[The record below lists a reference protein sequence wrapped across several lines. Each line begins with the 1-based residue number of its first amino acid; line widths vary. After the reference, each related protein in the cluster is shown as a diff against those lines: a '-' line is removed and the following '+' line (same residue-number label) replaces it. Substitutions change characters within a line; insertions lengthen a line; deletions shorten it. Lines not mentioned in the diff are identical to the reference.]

1 MTSKHYTETCDM
13 CGASTPYTVDY
24 YAQLCPTCK
33 SKNFPLDVLYPL
45 AMTLEQQHS
54 TEILK

>member
-24 YAQLCPTCK
+24 YAQLCPACK
-33 SKNFPLDVLYPL
+33 AKNYPLDVLYPL
-45 AMTLEQQHS
+45 AMTLENQAQQQ
-54 TEILK
+54 K